1 MMGVE
6 IAKDRKLWEEIVKSS
21 TLTTIFHKWDWLK
34 IMEKYSTKRILRRR
48 YKARFYPLVIS
59 DGETPIGVFPIFFYK
74 GLAKFVCSPPSAVED
89 LYLGP
94 VIANYD
100 ALKQSKR
107 ESRLFSLVKE
117 VDSFIRSELN
127 PNFTL
132 FITSPNLVDSRP
144 FKWLGYEVEPR
155 HTYILKLTN
164 MEEIWGSFHRSLR
177 RGIEKARR
185 GGLVVKE
192 GSEDDLKHIYDLLRE
207 RNRIHAPKEFVLE
220 VYKKFY
226 PNIRVFIAEKDG
238 EKLSGIVN
246 ICYNEKV
253 SFWIG
258 SPKFSYKG
266 INPNELVFYESIKWA
281 KENGFKYYEIMGAD
295 DLSLFEFK
303 RKFNG
308 DLVTFFTARKYSPRF
323 VKIVEAIYR
332 TIKPRYEYRS

>member
-1 MMGVE
+1 MKV
-6 IAKDRKLWEEIVKSS
+6 DIVKDGDLWDKIVERSNG
-21 TLTTIFHKWDWLK
+21 TIFHRWEWLK
-34 IMEKYSTKRILRRR
+34 LMERYSIKKIFRKNC
-48 YKARFYPLVIS
+48 KAKLYPLVIF
-59 DGETPIGVFPIFFYK
+59 DDETPIGLFPVFLYK
-74 GLAKFVCSPPSAVED
+74 SMVKFVFSPPGRVEN

-94 VIANYD
+94 LIVEYD
-100 ALKQSKR
+100 KLKQNKK
-107 ESRLFSLVKE
+107 ESRLFSVVKE
-117 VDSFIRSELN
+117 VDSFIQSELD
-127 PNFTL
+127 PNFVMFST
-132 FITSPNLVDSRP
+132 IPNLIDSRP
-144 FKWLGYEVEPR
+144 FKWLGYDVEPR
-155 HTYILKLTN
+155 YTYILKLN
-164 MEEIWGSFHRSLR
+164 RDMEEIWRGFHKNLR

-185 GGLVVKE
+185 SGIIVRE
-192 GSEDDLKHIYDLLRE
+192 GSKDDLNYIYDLLIK
-207 RNRIHAPKEFVLE
+207 RNRIHTSKEFVLE
-220 VYKKFY
+220 VFKKFQ
-226 PNIRVFIAEKDG
+226 PNVKVFIAEKNG

-246 ICYNEKV
+246 ICYNKKV

-258 SPKFSYKG
+258 SPKFSYRG